1 MLADN
6 LNMFMNNIFSPTF
19 ISFADAY
26 IIFIADIYLNKIA

>member
-6 LNMFMNNIFSPTF
+6 LNMFMNNILFAYVHQH
-19 ISFADAY
+19 ADAY

>member
-1 MLADN
+1 MHK
-6 LNMFMNNIFSPTF
+6 MHTSFFSPTL